1 MTQTPPTL
9 NQSPDRAWRS
19 VGAQAFFWI
28 IVFMT
33 TAFDLASKWWAF
45 KTLKVDEV
53 LNVVPNFLQFYIV
66 RNPGAVFGMGAGKR
80 WLFIGASLVAMFF
93 IFQLFS
99 QSRKNQ
105 HGFHFLLGLTLGG
118 ALGNL
123 YDRVTV
129 GTVRDFIH
137 LSVSFG
143 NFKLWPW
150 VFNIADVALVVG
162 VLGLLLG
169 WMLGKFDI
177 TGTVPVARPVNL
189 NPTHDQKTM
198 D

>member
-1 MTQTPPTL
+1 MTQTPPTS

-19 VGAQAFFWI
+19 AGAQAFFWL
-28 IVFMT
+28 IVLLIT
-33 TAFDLASKWWAF
+33 LFDLVSKWWAF
-45 KTLKVDEV
+45 KFLKADEV
-53 LNVVPNFLQFYIV
+53 LNIIPNVLQFNIV
-66 RNPGAVFGMGAGKR
+66 RNPGAVFGLGAGKR
-80 WLFIGASLVAMFF
+80 WLFIAASLVAMFF

-105 HGFHFLLGLTLGG
+105 RGFHFLLGLTLGG

-123 YDRVTV
+123 YDRATV

-137 LSVSFG
+137 LSVSVG
-143 NFKLWPW
+143 DFKLWPW

-162 VLGLLLG
+162 VFGLLLG

-189 NPTHDQKTM
+189 NPENDQKTM